1 MAGEEQNTAFW
12 QDQIKEQAVTELQK
26 MTDQQAGYGAPR
38 SHSKVSESQ
47 EDIQITKMITAGEIK
62 NQVVKLNSSSPK
74 RTEEPEECFEPLLDL
89 TPVEEFAD
97 SLSNQ
102 KKNDQKQGNA
112 PLIAIDR

>member
-1 MAGEEQNTAFW
+1 MA
-12 QDQIKEQAVTELQK
+12 ELQRT
-26 MTDQQAGYGAPR
+26 TDQQADHGAPR
-38 SHSKVSESQ
+38 SHSKVSQSQ

-74 RTEEPEECFEPLLDL
+74 RTEEPEECFGPILDL
-89 TPVEEFAD
+89 TPVEEFAE
-97 SLSNQ
+97 SPSNQ